1 MMRPPV
7 STADLLRA
15 FAEIR
20 PDTDEEKRS
29 VAHILGFDWEA
40 PLRDEDV
47 DLPAPV
53 PAPVPLSVPLPVP
66 KVVAPTGPT
75 PKSTL
80 AEAGVPRH
88 AAPQV
93 RFRISGPN
101 DVERPKLDWLASTE
115 PLGDRPMGR
124 APKPVPLFRPQW
136 TRAIL
141 GASLSTQT
149 PTGPPDMD
157 RVVEI
162 IAQGG
167 VMRFLPRQRVMTLA
181 HGVQVLLD
189 VGEGMQPFSQDRATL
204 LRDLKRI
211 VGDGALD
218 VLRFSGSLRKV
229 RRGRTI
235 RRWRAYT
242 GFPPQLGACVL
253 VVSDFGI
260 GRSLSL
266 SHGASPSTWLAFAK
280 RLNRRGHRVVGFL
293 PYPPSRWP
301 LLLARAVV
309 LVQWDRSTSV
319 GRIRF
324 ARPRSAS
331 L

>member
-1 MMRPPV
+1 MIRPPV

-20 PDTDEEKRS
+20 PDTDEAKGS
-29 VAHILGFDWEA
+29 IAYILGFDWET
-40 PLRDEDV
+40 PLKDEDV
-47 DLPAPV
+47 NLPKPVPPPVPPPAPS
-53 PAPVPLSVPLPVP
+53 PVPQF
-66 KVVAPTGPT
+66 VAPTPFS
-75 PKSTL
+75 KSTF
-80 AEAGVPRH
+80 AEAEVPKH
-88 AAPQV
+88 AAPRV

-115 PLGDRPMGR
+115 ALGDRPMGR

-167 VMRFLPRQRVMTLA
+167 AMRFLPRQRIMTLA
-181 HGVQVLLD
+181 HGVQVLFD

-218 VLRFSGSLRKV
+218 VLRFTGSPRQM
-229 RRGRTI
+229 RRGGKI

-242 GFPPQLGACVL
+242 SFPPQLGACVL

-260 GRSLSL
+260 GRTLRL

-280 RLNRRGHRVVGFL
+280 HLNRRGHRIVGFL

-309 LVQWDRSTSV
+309 LVQWDRSTTV

-324 ARPRSAS
+324 ARPRSAA